1 MTMNIISPSQKISA
15 LYIAYFNRAPDAEG
29 LSYWLTQA
37 SGVSAENLLR
47 QISAGF
53 SAHPQFQASYG
64 ALNNTQFVNA
74 LYQNML
80 GSAGDVSGVNYWVAK
95 LEGGSTRADVVAD
108 FITGAMLTDLN
119 AYRANTP
126 GFTLADYDAALA
138 KQNKLINKAT
148 VAVAFAEQ
156 LGAATNMGANP
167 PADLTQSSAYQA
179 SQRIL
184 LGITDDSAT
193 ANSKLTAIS
202 GLKSNANPVAAILT
216 GATDLSAGNNPSD
229 NSGHHVSV
237 PTVDSVTLLKLGDS
251 KVEALNSQ
259 QKWAASTVSYSFDA
273 ALPSDYVGESSNS
286 TLSGNLTTGWQA
298 FTPTLKKITVDIMTS
313 VDELIATSF
322 AQTSAGGDIRFN
334 LVPTTK
340 AAAGF
345 AYYPG
350 TTPLSGGDVFIDTAI
365 DTKTLVS
372 GGYGIKTI
380 AHEIGHALGLKHPFE
395 EGVTLSKSE
404 DNRANTIMSYTDY
417 QNVVPVFSLDSKGA
431 TVEYQSIYPDR
442 FMVYD
447 IAALQAIYG
456 VDTTTRSGDDT
467 YKYSISPFYATL
479 WDAGGKDTLD
489 LSATVNPNIV
499 NMAPGSYSSI
509 NLLSVTAQAQ
519 EQKSVFHSQGQF
531 GFDNWIDT
539 IYSTHQTELY
549 TGSKNLGIAYGAIIE
564 NVTGGPSSD
573 TVYDNKVDNVIKTG
587 GGDDTIHLGAG
598 GYDIIEA
605 GAGSDTVFLPIA
617 SSQASFQTLFNGLIR
632 LTGTTFSADLY
643 GVEKITFTDQSILL
657 V

>member
-193 ANSKLTAIS
+193 ANSKL
-202 GLKSNANPVAAILT
+202 LT
-216 GATDLSAGNNPSD
+216 FP
-229 NSGHHVSV
+229 
-237 PTVDSVTLLKLGDS
+237 
-251 KVEALNSQ
+251 
-259 QKWAASTVSYSFDA
+259 
-273 ALPSDYVGESSNS
+273 
-286 TLSGNLTTGWQA
+286 
-298 FTPTLKKITVDIMTS
+298 
-313 VDELIATSF
+313 
-322 AQTSAGGDIRFN
+322 
-334 LVPTTK
+334 
-340 AAAGF
+340 
-345 AYYPG
+345 
-350 TTPLSGGDVFIDTAI
+350 
-365 DTKTLVS
+365 
-372 GGYGIKTI
+372 
-380 AHEIGHALGLKHPFE
+380 
-395 EGVTLSKSE
+395 
-404 DNRANTIMSYTDY
+404 
-417 QNVVPVFSLDSKGA
+417 
-431 TVEYQSIYPDR
+431 
-442 FMVYD
+442 
-447 IAALQAIYG
+447 
-456 VDTTTRSGDDT
+456 
-467 YKYSISPFYATL
+467 
-479 WDAGGKDTLD
+479 
-489 LSATVNPNIV
+489 
-499 NMAPGSYSSI
+499 
-509 NLLSVTAQAQ
+509 
-519 EQKSVFHSQGQF
+519 
-531 GFDNWIDT
+531 
-539 IYSTHQTELY
+539 
-549 TGSKNLGIAYGAIIE
+549 
-564 NVTGGPSSD
+564 
-573 TVYDNKVDNVIKTG
+573 
-587 GGDDTIHLGAG
+587 
-598 GYDIIEA
+598 
-605 GAGSDTVFLPIA
+605 
-617 SSQASFQTLFNGLIR
+617 
-632 LTGTTFSADLY
+632 
-643 GVEKITFTDQSILL
+643 
-657 V
+657 

>member
-216 GATDLSAGNNPSD
+216 GA
-229 NSGHHVSV
+229 
-237 PTVDSVTLLKLGDS
+237 
-251 KVEALNSQ
+251 
-259 QKWAASTVSYSFDA
+259 
-273 ALPSDYVGESSNS
+273 
-286 TLSGNLTTGWQA
+286 
-298 FTPTLKKITVDIMTS
+298 
-313 VDELIATSF
+313 
-322 AQTSAGGDIRFN
+322 
-334 LVPTTK
+334 
-340 AAAGF
+340 
-345 AYYPG
+345 
-350 TTPLSGGDVFIDTAI
+350 
-365 DTKTLVS
+365 
-372 GGYGIKTI
+372 
-380 AHEIGHALGLKHPFE
+380 
-395 EGVTLSKSE
+395 
-404 DNRANTIMSYTDY
+404 
-417 QNVVPVFSLDSKGA
+417 
-431 TVEYQSIYPDR
+431 
-442 FMVYD
+442 
-447 IAALQAIYG
+447 
-456 VDTTTRSGDDT
+456 
-467 YKYSISPFYATL
+467 
-479 WDAGGKDTLD
+479 
-489 LSATVNPNIV
+489 
-499 NMAPGSYSSI
+499 
-509 NLLSVTAQAQ
+509 
-519 EQKSVFHSQGQF
+519 SVFHSQGQF